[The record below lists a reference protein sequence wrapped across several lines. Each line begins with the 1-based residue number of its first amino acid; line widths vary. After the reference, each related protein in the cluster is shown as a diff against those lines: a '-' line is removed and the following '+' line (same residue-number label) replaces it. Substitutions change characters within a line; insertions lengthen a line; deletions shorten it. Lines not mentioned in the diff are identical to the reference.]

1 MKAMT
6 LKADTTEFKIAD
18 TNTLFHFTALIDN
31 VPQTFKTEDELF
43 FQIKMQNGRYLQPAT
58 ATANGN
64 DVVLNSKSIS
74 NLPVGNYQLEL
85 WHTNNDGSRD
95 IFPANGFLDLKIV
108 ENAVGGNPADLEQMS
123 PVDLYNKIMADV
135 SERLNAAIEKIPG
148 GKDGTNGIDGN
159 SPTIQVGQTVETAPG
174 TQARVEDI
182 GGSLNHVFNFY
193 IPKAKLDVVNSIN
206 SSLKDCKD
214 SGLYMGI
221 GTGTDAPTQ
230 GRYSMFVNADDKGAS
245 QLLFDLANGNVYSR
259 TFDGYEWA
267 AWRQVTQWN

>member
-1 MKAMT
+1 MT

-108 ENAVGGNPADLEQMS
+108 ENAVGGDRSALSQMS
-123 PVDLYNKIMADV
+123 PIDMYNKVMAAVDKKL
-135 SERLNAAIEKIPG
+135 SEAIAKIPH

-159 SPTIQVGQTVETAPG
+159 SPTIQVGQTVETEPG
-174 TQARVEDI
+174 TPARVEDI
-182 GGSLNHVFNFY
+182 GGSLNHVFKFY

-245 QLLFDLANGNVYSR
+245 QLLFDLSNGNVYSR
-259 TFDGYEWA
+259 TFDGYEWT